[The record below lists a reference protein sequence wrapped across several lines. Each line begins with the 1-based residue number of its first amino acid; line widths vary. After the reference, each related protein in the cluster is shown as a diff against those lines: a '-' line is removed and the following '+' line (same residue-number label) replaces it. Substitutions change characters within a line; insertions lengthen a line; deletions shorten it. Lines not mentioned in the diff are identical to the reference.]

1 MILPMS
7 ILSSYKKVYTNI
19 MGTLFPHKVA
29 YAKKYESL
37 TVRKQFQPVMFYGN
51 DVLEIHPDWRK
62 DNTKMMETTQNYRKV
77 FGVTTIITD
86 DRIPK
91 TGLYTID
98 KRNLELWGQ
107 DYTAESIIDELFF
120 SRYTTLGIVPIT
132 END

>member
-1 MILPMS
+1 
-7 ILSSYKKVYTNI
+7 
-19 MGTLFPHKVA
+19 
-29 YAKKYESL
+29 
-37 TVRKQFQPVMFYGN
+37 
-51 DVLEIHPDWRK
+51 
-62 DNTKMMETTQNYRKV
+62 METTQNYRKV